1 MIEIFKKYKDNPDIK
16 MLLQIHDELIFEV
29 KNEEV
34 DKITKN
40 LVEIMENIYK
50 LRVPLKVSKSV
61 GLSWQELK

>member
-1 MIEIFKKYKDNPDIK
+1 MVEIYKKYKYNENVK

-29 KNEEV
+29 KETEV

-50 LRVPLKVSKSV
+50 LHIPLKVSKSV
-61 GLSWQELK
+61 GFSWQELK